1 MLRCPFFLWFFN
13 LKHPPI
19 TLCSLC
25 QGQKVEKTVTF
36 YQHKCLFIY
45 RVHKATPL
53 PPPPLF
59 LGGEIFEKSR
69 EVQDFLVKIKGDPY
83 RVTGCLKGEG
93 GKYFFSMYGF
103 CNNNALYSASLLFK
117 MFIFLLTSF
126 ETWDCHYFGSNL
138 SLVSLIKVLLIKK
151 HALLFCSLFNM
162 K

>member
-53 PPPPLF
+53 PPPLF

-93 GKYFFSMYGF
+93 GGVS
-103 CNNNALYSASLLFK
+103 
-117 MFIFLLTSF
+117 TSF
-126 ETWDCHYFGSNL
+126 QCMDFVIIMLFTQQVFYLRCLFFFW
-138 SLVSLIKVLLIKK
+138 LLLKLEIVIISDQIS
-151 HALLFCSLFNM
+151 AWCRL
-162 K
+162 

>member
-45 RVHKATPL
+45 RVHKVTP

-93 GKYFFSMYGF
+93 GGGVS
-103 CNNNALYSASLLFK
+103 
-117 MFIFLLTSF
+117 TSF
-126 ETWDCHYFGSNL
+126 QCMDFVIIMLFTRQVFYLRCLFFFW
-138 SLVSLIKVLLIKK
+138 LLLKLEIVIISDQIS
-151 HALLFCSLFNM
+151 AWCRL
-162 K
+162 